1 MRVSLQREPVMEAAV
16 KYDVDGEPFFFIWLG
31 GCQCNPERIRIR
43 LYLGSHAGARARP
56 VREMRIAGR
65 GDQFGGHPPG
75 LETASCGTHCAALNH
90 ADGIA
95 AGKSESFMPIILAR
109 Q

>member
-16 KYDVDGEPFFFIWLG
+16 KYDVDGEPFFFIRLG

-56 VREMRIAGR
+56 VCEMRIAGR
-65 GDQFGGHPPG
+65 GDQFGGHSPG
-75 LETASCGTHCAALNH
+75 LETEIGRAPCRGRGASREG
-90 ADGIA
+90 
-95 AGKSESFMPIILAR
+95 AR
-109 Q
+109 YRQMRVEQTRR